1 MLHYCKKCGRII
13 EINFYDERKNFNC
26 DCCNSI
32 VAPIPKFFLDEDLD
46 CCFKDKNIEQQF
58 IDEYIKTSPEFDQYL
73 FEHRDEILAKR
84 SAEFDAKMEHCRRI
98 LEEKSQ
104 VAKCPSCGSSNVS
117 KIGVINR
124 TVSVGIFG
132 LASSKIGKTHKC
144 NNCGT
149 TW

>member
-1 MLHYCKKCGRII
+1 MILCYCKKCGRFVQRMSK
-13 EINFYDERKNFNC
+13 ELNKPC
-26 DCCNSI
+26 DYCQSNLFQVPNEYLVDGSGTVI
-32 VAPIPKFFLDEDLD
+32 
-46 CCFKDKNIEQQF
+46 DKGLKQQF
-58 IDEYIKTSPEFDQYL
+58 IDEYIKSSLEFDQYL
-73 FEHRDEILAKR
+73 FDHRDEDLAQR
-84 SAEFDAKMEHCRRI
+84 RTENRAKLEHGKAV
-98 LEEKSQ
+98 LKEKNR
-104 VAKCPSCGSSNVS
+104 VAQCPSCGSSNVS

>member
-1 MLHYCKKCGRII
+1 MLCYCKKCGRIVQ
-13 EINFYDERKNFNC
+13 EVYGKKNQVC
-26 DCCNSI
+26 DYCNN
-32 VAPIPKFFLDEDLD
+32 VLEYIPKQFLIKEVMLNDDL
-46 CCFKDKNIEQQF
+46 KQQF
-58 IDEYIKTSPEFDQYL
+58 IDEYIKSSSEFDQYL
-73 FEHRDEILAKR
+73 FDHRDADLAKR
-84 SAEFDAKMEHCRRI
+84 RMENRAKLEHGKAV
-98 LEEKSQ
+98 LKEKNR